1 MLPMARPKT
10 HRYPRRAEIERV
22 VAAARASGLEIG
34 AVRVGPD
41 GTICVSE
48 TDLHSSLSPST
59 EFDRWEAD
67 GRL

>member
-1 MLPMARPKT
+1 MAKPRT

-22 VAAARASGLEIG
+22 VAAVRASGVEIG
-34 AVRVGPD
+34 AVSVAPD

-48 TDLHSSLSPST
+48 TDLHSSSSSLT
-59 EFDRWEAD
+59 EFDRWEAG